1 MGTALTQSIHAGIP
15 CLVFL
20 GYAQNRKIISTF
32 YLLRLL
38 RLFFVFSVAYYLI
51 PLLLNH
57 VLMETM
63 PIPANDDLFV
73 SDLSGGGEIPIAVT
87 RTIIF
92 DVLSLRRRYTMTQ
105 QQQHNK
111 SDSIQK
117 KKNNNSCPLPPI
129 SSSSSSLWDG
139 RRRRNDDSYAHHHG
153 NIHKCTRI
161 SLFSPLSLI
170 SAHFNTP

>member
-1 MGTALTQSIHAGIP
+1 MISIHSIGMEWPSIYSLRGEAQLGTALTQSIHAGIP

-63 PIPANDDLFV
+63 PIPANDDLF
-73 SDLSGGGEIPIAVT
+73 GE
-87 RTIIF
+87 
-92 DVLSLRRRYTMTQ
+92 
-105 QQQHNK
+105 
-111 SDSIQK
+111 
-117 KKNNNSCPLPPI
+117 
-129 SSSSSSLWDG
+129 
-139 RRRRNDDSYAHHHG
+139 
-153 NIHKCTRI
+153 
-161 SLFSPLSLI
+161 
-170 SAHFNTP
+170 